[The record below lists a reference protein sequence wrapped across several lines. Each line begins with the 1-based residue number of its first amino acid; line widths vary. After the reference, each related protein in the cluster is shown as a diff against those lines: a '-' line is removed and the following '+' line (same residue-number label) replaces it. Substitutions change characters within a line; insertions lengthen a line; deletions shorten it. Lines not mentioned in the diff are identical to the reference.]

1 MTNNSYT
8 GIIFLEI
15 KVISKIH
22 RKEKTVKALLA
33 ALMIMP
39 LTMSQVVAGEKAEFD
54 FKLND
59 QGKWCGKFYS
69 NRWSNNLRYQC
80 KFQDEWERLGVTFPD
95 TEELEKMV
103 DFDTPLVRG
112 GTIRG

>member
-1 MTNNSYT
+1 MKA
-8 GIIFLEI
+8 FL
-15 KVISKIH
+15 
-22 RKEKTVKALLA
+22 AMCLF
-33 ALMIMP
+33 MP
-39 LTMSQVVAGEKAEFD
+39 LTMSSVVAGEKMEFD

-103 DFDTPLVRG
+103 DFDTPLVSG

>member
-1 MTNNSYT
+1 MTNNLYT

-39 LTMSQVVAGEKAEFD
+39 MTMSQVVAEEKESFD

-69 NRWSNNLRYQC
+69 NRWTNNLRYQC

-103 DFDTPLVRG
+103 DFDTHL
-112 GTIRG
+112 